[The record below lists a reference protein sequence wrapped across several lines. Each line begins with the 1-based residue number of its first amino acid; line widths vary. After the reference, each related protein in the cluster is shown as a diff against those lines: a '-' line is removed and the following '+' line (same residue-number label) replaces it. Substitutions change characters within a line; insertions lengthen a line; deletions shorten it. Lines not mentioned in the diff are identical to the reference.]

1 MSRRELQGVVVSD
14 AAEKTI
20 IVRVDRR
27 VQHPVYKKYVMRS
40 KKFMAHDEANR
51 FKIGDTVRIRECR
64 PLSKRKRWE
73 VVTADQDAAN

>member
-27 VQHPVYKKYVMRS
+27 VQHPVYKKYVTRS